1 VDGVAATS
9 TISYVAVGAPLTA
22 RPALYRLRVLSLK
35 GLPPNV
41 VAALPLG
48 FLIMGV
54 LSGALALGGAVDVS
68 AGLTLCGICLVVSVT
83 LFGLAMRESTR
94 ELDRHFAENSVRGVA
109 RVCDYAQIGPL
120 SRRDGTGR
128 LDLEIELELP
138 TGFLA
143 RHRYWTWVPAIDVAR
158 LTTVGRFPCL
168 ATTDEPP
175 RVRLYVRRDVAD
187 ETLDGKFLTL
197 QPR

>member
-9 TISYVAVGAPLTA
+9 TISYAPIGAPRTA
-22 RPALYRLRVLSLK
+22 GPALYRLRVLSLK
-35 GLPPNV
+35 GVPPNV
-41 VAALPLG
+41 VAVLPLG
-48 FLIMGV
+48 FLVMGV
-54 LSGALALGGAVDVS
+54 LSGALALGGAVDLS
-68 AGLTLCGICLVVSVT
+68 TGLALCGICVVVSLT
-83 LFGLAMRESTR
+83 LFGLSMRENTR
-94 ELDRHFAENSVRGVA
+94 EMDRHFAENAVRGVA
-109 RVCDYAQIGPL
+109 RVCYYAQVGPL

-168 ATTDEPP
+168 ATTEEPP